1 MSTPSQCKRMI
12 RSCIELQIPF
22 FMTGPVGAGKS
33 QSAFQVT
40 EALKIDFTDVRLS
53 QMDPTD
59 IKGFPSPD
67 AAKNLMRWL
76 PADFLPRK
84 GKGLL
89 FLDELNSAPPSVQ
102 AAAYQLV
109 LDRRVGSYT
118 LPPGWVVGAAGNRDI
133 DRAIV
138 NKVSSALNNRFLHI
152 EFEVDLGDF
161 VAHAAKNGVS
171 VSTIAFLRFKSDLL
185 HSFDATQNPK
195 AFPTPRSWFT
205 ADKIV
210 RAKLPSA
217 DEHSMLVGA
226 IGNGAAIEYTA
237 FMRVIK
243 DLPSVDEIALAP
255 DTTKVPDSPATLFAL
270 TTSLSMA
277 TKTKTNFGRFLQYVE
292 RMEKEWQVVY
302 IRDCLKTFNEIKLD
316 SNFTKWCIANKDIV
330 L

>member
-33 QSAFQVT
+33 QSALQVT

-89 FLDELNSAPPSVQ
+89 FLDELNSAPPSVI

-109 LDRRVGSYT
+109 LDRKVGSYT

-138 NKVSSALNNRFLHI
+138 NRVSSALNNRFLHI
-152 EFEVDLGDF
+152 EYEVDLDDF
-161 VAHAAKNGVS
+161 IAHAAKNGIS
-171 VSTIAFLRFKSDLL
+171 ATSIAFLRFKSTLL
-185 HSFDATQNPK
+185 HNFSAAQNPK

-205 ADKIV
+205 ADKII
-210 RAKLPSA
+210 RAKLPPA
-217 DEHSMLVGA
+217 DEHSMLVGT

-277 TKTKTNFGRFLQYVE
+277 TKTKANFGRFLQYVE

-302 IRDCLKTFNEIKLD
+302 IRDCLKTLNEIKFD
-316 SNFTKWCIANKDIV
+316 STFTKWCIANKEV
-330 L
+330 VF